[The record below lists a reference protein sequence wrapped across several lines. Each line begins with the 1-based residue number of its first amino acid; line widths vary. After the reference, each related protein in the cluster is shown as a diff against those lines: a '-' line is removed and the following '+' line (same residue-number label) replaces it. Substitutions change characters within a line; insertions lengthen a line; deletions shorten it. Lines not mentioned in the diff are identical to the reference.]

1 MNLILLR
8 AQLRGLSA
16 FRSLLDTPML
26 KDALQLLDAAAR
38 RDGEGALAAYDQ
50 MFYRLKAEGYSGL
63 GTWLWDTLRYTET
76 PYGDLAGSGRSDPE
90 LERAARRDVD
100 ALLQLARLGAEDIRV
115 ALKPILTEEYVSVL
129 DNLPAWETGAPF
141 TFEELAAF
149 YRENGA
155 GLYAK
160 YRAFLWE
167 EGRLVPVADPDCPH
181 PVELLGY
188 DQQRKQVLDNTRLL
202 VEGKP
207 SNNVLLFGDGGTG
220 KSATVKSMLYLPG
233 MENLRLIEIQ
243 KENLVGMPRLIRSLA
258 GRRQSFILFIDDL
271 AFDQDDKTYS
281 SLKTIL
287 EGGLEKRPLNVAI
300 YATSNRRHLV
310 RQTFSDR
317 AGDEVDAFETISEKT
332 ALAERFGLRIP
343 YMTMSKSEYLAL
355 IDHLAGLYHVEMNR
369 EVLHAKAMEWEIRH
383 AGRTPRVA
391 RQFIASLS

>member
-50 MFYRLKAEGYSGL
+50 MFYLLKAEGYSGL
-63 GTWLWDTLRYTET
+63 GTWMWDTLRYTET

-90 LERAARRDVD
+90 LEGAARRDVD

-149 YRENGA
+149 YQENGA

-287 EGGLEKRPLNVAI
+287 EGGLERRPLNVAI